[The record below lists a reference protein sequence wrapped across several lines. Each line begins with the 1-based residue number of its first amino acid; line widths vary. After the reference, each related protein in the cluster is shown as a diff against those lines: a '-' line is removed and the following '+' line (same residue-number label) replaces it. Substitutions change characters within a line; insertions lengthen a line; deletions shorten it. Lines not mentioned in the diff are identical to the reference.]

1 MLSEAGR
8 LYISR
13 KRGKGMG
20 KRYLVTSMLPLVVLL
35 AVSAALSFALVFI
48 SSVSSQID
56 RMIAVMGSGTL
67 YALSDPS
74 AFVPPEAEVSAVR
87 NGSALIYAE
96 GGTAALEIKGI
107 EEGYFSGMRSDELE
121 MIWHEG
127 EAVNPVVISSS
138 SSASLSLSPGD
149 RFTMLVWE
157 ENEGRARP
165 FLCTVGGVFSSV
177 YPQLDSHLAFVPA
190 SLLSSEAGYEILLP
204 AGDDP
209 DSLLALLWDNGIPCE
224 TYRTMYSSLYSNVLS
239 SVGILYVILLAVAL
253 LAAFF
258 SSDAAHFYIDRDRK
272 DIKELLIL
280 GMERKQVRSLY
291 FRIALSFVT
300 AACICGCIIGTA
312 LAFLSPLL
320 LRFIS
325 RTDPALLEYYVT
337 SFSIDVPFMS
347 LSLMVLLSLLV
358 SSLSVY
364 VSMRRSRAFF

>member
-74 AFVPPEAEVSAVR
+74 DFVPPEAEVSAVR

-224 TYRTMYSSLYSNVLS
+224 TYR
-239 SVGILYVILLAVAL
+239 
-253 LAAFF
+253 
-258 SSDAAHFYIDRDRK
+258 